1 MQFMFTVWMR
11 KGGNANVPSQ
21 SSSRSVN
28 LLIFFRE
35 LARFQVSSNMMRI
48 GNQESAILIKVE
60 AEDQRNQNRRKQH
73 KRPNNQANIFF
84 RLCVQNLVGRQIHFF
99 SLGMEKSK
107 ISSKQPFFSHTQHN
121 KTTDNGQRNRL
132 FSKYSRDFSRK
143 NNKTTNLTFLQR
155 IGEKFR
161 SSTLFFFSF
170 YKNFYKFS
178 ICKLKI
184 FFVTFHNFLC
194 YKITSHLDLFQ
205 LIFFL
210 NFW

>member
-99 SLGMEKSK
+99 SSGWKKVKFHPNNHFFRTHNTTRPQTMDKGTDFFPNIQEISQGKTIKLLTWLFFSVLAKNFVRPLCFSSRFIK
-107 ISSKQPFFSHTQHN
+107 IS
-121 KTTDNGQRNRL
+121 
-132 FSKYSRDFSRK
+132 
-143 NNKTTNLTFLQR
+143 TN
-155 IGEKFR
+155 FR
-161 SSTLFFFSF
+161 FA
-170 YKNFYKFS
+170 NWKFS
-178 ICKLKI
+178 SWLFTI
-184 FFVTFHNFLC
+184 FSAIKSLHT
-194 YKITSHLDLFQ
+194 
-205 LIFFL
+205 LIYS
-210 NFW
+210 N